1 MTITEKL
8 RALVVEAGQY
18 GDLSACVKCA
28 DLLTLIEIV
37 EAAEAYQTAYS
48 RWVDGTP
55 IDDPSFPDNFSAVH
69 AARRELTRAL
79 AKNRGAKWGAK

>member
-37 EAAEAYQTAYS
+37 EAAEAYRYLCHT
-48 RWVDGTP
+48 DGR
-55 IDDPSFPDNFSAVH
+55 SADVTIC
-69 AARRELTRAL
+69 ARDGLDAAL
-79 AKNRGAKWGAK
+79 AKNRGAE